1 MKLLLEYFG
10 KSIDFDPNSVSDL
23 PKGYKKLSYQIDAV
37 NDGYSKM
44 MKYNGFF
51 LSDVVGL
58 GKTIVSALIAKKFF
72 FANGFPMH
80 RSHTLIVVPPALRD
94 GWERTLDEFKLDNYT
109 IVNNGSLHKIKNPA
123 LYDLVIVDEAHKF
136 RSDTASMYNELQ
148 KLCKT
153 QCRHSD
159 GSGHDKKV
167 ILVSA
172 TPLNLSLI
180 HI

>member
-1 MKLLLEYFG
+1 
-10 KSIDFDPNSVSDL
+10 
-23 PKGYKKLSYQIDAV
+23 
-37 NDGYSKM
+37 
-44 MKYNGFF
+44 
-51 LSDVVGL
+51 
-58 GKTIVSALIAKKFF
+58 
-72 FANGFPMH
+72 MH

-159 GSGHDKKV
+159 GSVHDKKV

-172 TPLNLSLI
+172 TPLNNKPEDIANLVYLFKIPKTALWKKVTCNVSSGNKLTNTRNSSSRMTLQI
-180 HI
+180 YHSR